1 MKIAVID
8 MGSNSF
14 RLQVSD
20 VYEGTYKTIEDYK
33 EMLRIGD
40 GVYSEGV
47 FSEDAVDRVAATL
60 KRMKVIINNTG
71 AEHVRVVGTAPFR
84 DAKNTPYLKEK
95 VKRETGFEIEVISG
109 EEEARLIYLAAT
121 GYFNLSGISA
131 LFVDIGG
138 GSTELS
144 YTEEAKLSAIYSTPL
159 GCSRITRRFFKKNK
173 AKPAEINGLKEHI
186 KKTLENI
193 PDRKPDKIVFTGG
206 TVNAIAEVYIKRNHM
221 LDSAVKYVDS
231 SFLAHFVNELSEK
244 SYDTRAKIQGMEA
257 GRVDISLAAALI
269 TLYLV
274 KRYEASGF
282 YSFSGGLRNG
292 LTIDLLNKLGVR
304 LVFQDDTLTDLR
316 YSKLIEVGRKYY
328 FEEDHALQVAKLSKK
343 IFDGLAADFRLGEKE
358 WRILEAAA
366 ILHDVGQHISFSKHH
381 YHSYYLIKNSDLVG
395 YSDREHEMAANV
407 ARYHRRSVPSA
418 ERHPE
423 YAALTHEERLLVD
436 KLSAILRIADALDR
450 AHISAVD
457 DIKIEVTPSEFALTI
472 YSKKDVG
479 MELAGIA
486 KKKDLLESLG
496 KKLTI
501 RNSFLS

>member
-20 VYEGTYKTIEDYK
+20 VYGGTYKTVEDYK

-40 GVYSEGV
+40 TVYAEGE
-47 FSEDAVDRVAATL
+47 FSEDAIERVIATL
-60 KRMKVIINNTG
+60 KRMRVIINNTE
-71 AEHVRVVGTAPFR
+71 AEHIRIVGTAPFR
-84 DAKNTPYLKEK
+84 DASNTHYLKER
-95 VKRETGFEIEVISG
+95 VKQETGFDIEVISG

-121 GYFNLSGISA
+121 GHFNLKGIYA

-144 YTEEAKLSAIYSTPL
+144 FTDSGELSSLYSTPL
-159 GCSRITRRFFKKNK
+159 GCSRITKHFVKKNK
-173 AKPAEINGLKEHI
+173 AKPAEIRSLKEHI
-186 KKTLENI
+186 RRILNDIPGKKPE
-193 PDRKPDKIVFTGG
+193 KIVFTGG

-231 SFLAHFVNELSEK
+231 SFLTHFVNELSEK

-257 GRVDISLAAALI
+257 ERVDISLAAALI
-269 TLYLV
+269 ALYLV
-274 KRYEASGF
+274 KKYELNGF

-304 LVFQDDTLTDLR
+304 LVFQDSSLPDLR

-328 FEEDHALQVAKLSKK
+328 FEEEHALQVTKIAKKL
-343 IFDGLAADFRLGEKE
+343 FEGLMKHLNLEEDN

-366 ILHDVGQHISFSKHH
+366 LLHDVGQHIGFSKHH
-381 YHSYYLIKNSDLVG
+381 HHSYYLIKNSDIVG
-395 YSDREHEMAANV
+395 YTDREHEIVANT
-407 ARYHRRSVPSA
+407 ARYHRRSAPNA
-418 ERHPE
+418 DKHPE
-423 YAALTHEERLLVD
+423 YAALPPEDKLLVN

-457 DIKIEVTPSEFALTI
+457 DVLIKAEREDLELTI

-479 MELAGIA
+479 MELVGIM
-486 KKKDLLESLG
+486 KKKDLLESFA

-501 RNSFLS
+501 KLSWSA